1 MQVTPLWLIFH
12 MVGPP
17 VPEVDKALAC
27 VYAAVWTVFAT
38 GKFSQAIAADIGD
51 KSIFECVLL
60 PFPPVCMA
68 IDIQSPLSKLV
79 LDNSIFSMIRT
90 FLEGKSHPRPN

>member
-51 KSIFECVLL
+51 KSIFECV
-60 PFPPVCMA
+60 PSSFSSCMHGHYYHTVAPV
-68 IDIQSPLSKLV
+68 
-79 LDNSIFSMIRT
+79 
-90 FLEGKSHPRPN
+90 